1 MKTYE
6 VHIPTTNGPMTVEL
20 TAQQFSDFHDQLTA
34 QYLEI
39 YDEVEAEINKD

>member
-20 TAQQFSDFHDQLTA
+20 TAQQFSDFHEKLTE
-34 QYLEI
+34 QYNWNYEDI
-39 YDEVEAEINKD
+39 EAEINKD